1 VIRHDVVAFS
11 NTHAT
16 KENVMNEDILID
28 LGEVS
33 EETKGNDGPENES
46 FQNPDKRP

>member
-1 VIRHDVVAFS
+1 VAFG

-16 KENVMNEDILID
+16 KENDMSEDILID

-33 EETKGNDGPENES
+33 EETKGAPGGTHES
-46 FQNPDKRP
+46 EFVLDQRN